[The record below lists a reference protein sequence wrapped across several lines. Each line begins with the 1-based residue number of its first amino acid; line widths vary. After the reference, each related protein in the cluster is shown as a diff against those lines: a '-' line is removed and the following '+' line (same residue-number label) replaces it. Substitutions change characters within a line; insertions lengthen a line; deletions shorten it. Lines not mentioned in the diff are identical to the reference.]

1 MGSDSEDS
9 DAAETV
15 FSVEAVEPV
24 FDVEP
29 SPSGALFGGV
39 RGPAACMA
47 AHQTAFI
54 PSGSQVNNP
63 LSECLTGSQRDL
75 AVLSQVLRYTAAIP
89 ALLCCC
95 WHPACCW
102 AALKQGCCPMLF
114 ACCLHWLLG
123 RKALLTASWLF
134 HHLTFCKP

>member
-24 FDVEP
+24 FDAEP
-29 SPSGALFGGV
+29 SPTGALFGGV

-54 PSGSQVNNP
+54 PSGSQVNILKRMFVG
-63 LSECLTGSQRDL
+63 LSFGPGCPNSM
-75 AVLSQVLRYTAAIP
+75 AA
-89 ALLCCC
+89 
-95 WHPACCW
+95 
-102 AALKQGCCPMLF
+102 
-114 ACCLHWLLG
+114 
-123 RKALLTASWLF
+123 
-134 HHLTFCKP
+134 

>member
-29 SPSGALFGGV
+29 SPTGALFGGV

-54 PSGSQVNNP
+54 PSGSQVIILRCMCVGRSLGP
-63 LSECLTGSQRDL
+63 GCPGSLATSDSGALVHMLSALTVWSQGTVACQLAASLSHCLPDGRHKH
-75 AVLSQVLRYTAAIP
+75 VLP
-89 ALLCCC
+89 
-95 WHPACCW
+95 
-102 AALKQGCCPMLF
+102 
-114 ACCLHWLLG
+114 
-123 RKALLTASWLF
+123 
-134 HHLTFCKP
+134 

>member
-54 PSGSQVNNP
+54 PSGSQVNN
-63 LSECLTGSQRDL
+63 SFKCMFDQRSSDL
-75 AVLSQVLRYTAAIP
+75 AVLSQVQRYIAEKP
-89 ALLCCC
+89 ALSCRC
-95 WHPACCW
+95 WQPACCW
-102 AALKQGCCPMLF
+102 AALKQGCCPMLL
-114 ACCLHWLLG
+114 ACCLH
-123 RKALLTASWLF
+123 
-134 HHLTFCKP
+134 